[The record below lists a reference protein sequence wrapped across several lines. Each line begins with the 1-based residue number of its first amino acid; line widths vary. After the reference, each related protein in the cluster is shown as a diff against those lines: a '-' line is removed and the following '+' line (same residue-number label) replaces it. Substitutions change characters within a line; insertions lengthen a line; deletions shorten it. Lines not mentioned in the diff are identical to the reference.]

1 MKAKIFYKI
10 LINATVL
17 SVLALPFFIYADAPG
32 VGSDSLNPLGS
43 NTGSLEQFVT
53 NIIKVL
59 LNIAIPITALAIVY
73 IGFWFVTAKG
83 NPGELSKAKDALLWT
98 LVGFAILLGA
108 RAIVGIIS
116 STVTGL
122 GA

>member
-1 MKAKIFYKI
+1 MKNKIIYKI
-10 LINATVL
+10 LINTAVL
-17 SVLALPFFIYADAPG
+17 SFLVLPFFIYADGPG
-32 VGSDSLNPLGS
+32 TGSDSLNPLGNTS
-43 NTGSLEQFVT
+43 NLKQFVT
-53 NIIKVL
+53 NIIKVV

-83 NPGELSKAKDALLWT
+83 NPGEIGKAKDALMWT
-98 LVGFAILLGA
+98 LIGFAILLGA
-108 RAIVGIIS
+108 RAIVDIIS